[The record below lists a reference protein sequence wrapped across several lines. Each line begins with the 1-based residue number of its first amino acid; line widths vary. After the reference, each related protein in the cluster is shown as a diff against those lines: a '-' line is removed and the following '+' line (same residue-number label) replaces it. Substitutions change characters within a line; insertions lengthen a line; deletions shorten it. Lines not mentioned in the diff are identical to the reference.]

1 MGIKKVFS
9 GVFLILRICFLL
21 LCFFFFSLLNSC
33 QSEGNVK
40 RDQYIAEGF
49 TLYQTH
55 CANCHQRDGKGLE
68 NLYPA
73 LSSEYLMDKSKVIC
87 WIKNGVNQPMTVN
100 GKVYNRAMPANPALK
115 DLEIAEIVT
124 YVYATWGKQTEITP
138 IETVQEA
145 LEKCVSK

>member
-1 MGIKKVFS
+1 MPMKNY
-9 GVFLILRICFLL
+9 LL
-21 LCFFFFSLLNSC
+21 PTTYCLLTAYCISC
-33 QSEGNVK
+33 QSEGGIK

>member
-1 MGIKKVFS
+1 MKKCLLV
-9 GVFLILRICFLL
+9 VFLFTVYCL
-21 LCFFFFSLLNSC
+21 SC

-87 WIKNGVNQPMTVN
+87 WIKNGLNQSITVN
-100 GKVYNRAMPANPALK
+100 GKVYNRAMPTNPALK

-145 LEKCVSK
+145 LEECTSK

>member
-1 MGIKKVFS
+1 MKKY
-9 GVFLILRICFLL
+9 FLPALLFTIYCF
-21 LCFFFFSLLNSC
+21 SC
-33 QSEGNVK
+33 QSESNVK
-40 RDQYIAEGF
+40 RDQYVAEGF

-100 GKVYNRAMPANPALK
+100 GKVYHRAMPANPVLK
-115 DLEIAEIVT
+115 ELEIAEIMT
-124 YVYATWGKQTEITP
+124 YVYNTWGKQNEITP
-138 IETVQEA
+138 IETVQAA
-145 LEKCVSK
+145 LEECNSH

>member
-1 MGIKKVFS
+1 MKKYLLV
-9 GVFLILRICFLL
+9 VFLFTAYCIA
-21 LCFFFFSLLNSC
+21 C

-68 NLYPA
+68 SLYPA
-73 LSSEYLMDKSKVIC
+73 LSSDYLMDKSKVIC
-87 WIKNGVNQPMTVN
+87 WIKNGINQPMTVN
-100 GKVYNRAMPANPALK
+100 GKMYNRAMPANPALK

-138 IETVQEA
+138 IETVQKA
-145 LEKCVSK
+145 LEQCVSK

>member
-1 MGIKKVFS
+1 MKKYLLVALLFTAY
-9 GVFLILRICFLL
+9 CF
-21 LCFFFFSLLNSC
+21 SC

-55 CANCHQRDGKGLE
+55 CANCHQRDGKGLA

-87 WIKNGVNQPMTVN
+87 WIKNGLNRSITVN

-145 LEKCVSK
+145 LEQCVSN

>member
-1 MGIKKVFS
+1 MGIKKVFLS
-9 GVFLILRICFLL
+9 VFLILRICFLF
-21 LCFFFFSLLNSC
+21 LCFFSIFLLNSC

-73 LSSEYLMDKSKVIC
+73 LSSEYLMDKSNVIC
-87 WIKNGVNQPMTVN
+87 WIKNGINQPMTVN
-100 GKVYNRAMPANPALK
+100 GKIYNRAMPANPALK
-115 DLEIAEIVT
+115 DLETAEIVT
-124 YVYATWGKQTEITP
+124 YVYATWGKQKEITP

-145 LEKCVSK
+145 LEECVSK

>member
-1 MGIKKVFS
+1 MPMKNY
-9 GVFLILRICFLL
+9 LL
-21 LCFFFFSLLNSC
+21 PTTYCLLTAYCISC
-33 QSEGNVK
+33 QSEGGIK

-49 TLYQTH
+49 TLYQNY

-87 WIKNGVNQPMTVN
+87 WIKYGVNQPMTVN
-100 GKVYNRAMPANPALK
+100 GKLYHRAMPANPDLK

-124 YVYATWGKQTEITP
+124 YVYNTWGKQTEITT
-138 IETVQEA
+138 IQTVQEA
-145 LEKCVSK
+145 IENCKIP